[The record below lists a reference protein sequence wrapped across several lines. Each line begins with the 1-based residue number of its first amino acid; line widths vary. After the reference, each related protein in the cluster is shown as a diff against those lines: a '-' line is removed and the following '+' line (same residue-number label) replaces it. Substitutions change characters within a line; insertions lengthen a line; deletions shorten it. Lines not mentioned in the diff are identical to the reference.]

1 MDSDMEPDTELCLD
15 LCDAIGGEILVG
27 TENHAILPGG
37 RLMAKTVVAA
47 AHHGLTAD
55 GLSIVKLME
64 TARRH
69 LDDLGYNTATAEMSV
84 HLDTHPCLRA
94 ATMTITIDPKE
105 QDNG

>member
-1 MDSDMEPDTELCLD
+1 MTPDTELCLD
-15 LCDAIGGEILVG
+15 LCDAIDGETLMG
-27 TENHAILPGG
+27 TENHLILPGG
-37 RLMAKTVVAA
+37 RLMARSSVAA
-47 AHHGLTAD
+47 SKHGLSAD

-64 TARRH
+64 RARRH

-84 HLDTHPCLRA
+84 HLDTHPCLRG